1 VKLTPRRV
9 PDGSP
14 GSASPPAVSW
24 RNALRRHLAW
34 LLLLKFAALA
44 LLWALFF
51 SPAHRTPVDGRMTGR
66 QLALGQ
72 PAAQAG
78 SGAPA
83 REESRRD

>member
-1 VKLTPRRV
+1 MKLAPRGEAETPCGAAV
-9 PDGSP
+9 PPSVP
-14 GSASPPAVSW
+14 W
-24 RNALRRHLAW
+24 RSVLRRHLAW

-51 SPAHRTPVDGRMTGR
+51 SPAHRAPVDGRMTGR

-72 PAAQAG
+72 PAAQPR
-78 SGAPA
+78 SGAPT

>member
-1 VKLTPRRV
+1 VRLTPWRGAGGSRGATV
-9 PDGSP
+9 PQF
-14 GSASPPAVSW
+14 AAW
-24 RNALRRHLAW
+24 RSVLRRHLAW

-51 SPAHRTPVDGRMTGR
+51 SPAHRTPVDGWMTGR

-78 SGAPA
+78 SGAPT
-83 REESRRD
+83 REEGRRD